1 MGAAA
6 TKRNSATGPS
16 PSKHHSVHNGRPGA
30 KALEELP
37 SANNPIREIQSQVEH
52 SGGWMYK
59 LPSSR
64 SEELR
69 EVANESHT

>member
-6 TKRNSATGPS
+6 AERNSATGPS

-52 SGGWMYK
+52 LGEWMYN
-59 LPSSR
+59 LPSSG
-64 SEELR
+64 SEELW
-69 EVANESHT
+69 EVENESHT